1 MPARSITPGPRDE
14 RGVLAAR
21 ILAAAREAFAET
33 GWAGT
38 TIRAVAR
45 AADVDPAL
53 VYHYFGSKE
62 GLLDAATNPPQRWL
76 ENIAKTWT
84 TPVPELGA
92 ALLRLMLGAWAD
104 EEIGP
109 VLRSVLQT
117 AAHEPSTREK
127 LRRVVEA
134 SLMGVSQ
141 LGVDERDR
149 TVRSGLVASQI
160 MGLAMMRYIWK
171 IEPVASMSDDEL
183 VAAIAPNLQHY
194 IGGDIRRNG
203 SPRIDEGHSGQ

>member
-1 MPARSITPGPRDE
+1 MPARSVTPGPRDE

-194 IGGDIRRNG
+194 IEGDIR
-203 SPRIDEGHSGQ
+203 

>member
-1 MPARSITPGPRDE
+1 MPKNTPPGPRDE

-21 ILAAAREAFAET
+21 ILAAARGAFADT
-33 GWAGT
+33 GYAGT

-62 GLLDAATNPPQRWL
+62 ALLDAATTPPQRWL
-76 ENIAKTWT
+76 QNVAQTWA

-92 ALLRLMLGAWAD
+92 ALLRLMLAAWAD
-104 EEIGP
+104 DEIGP

-117 AAHEPSTREK
+117 AAHEQSTREK

-134 SLMGVSQ
+134 QLMGVSG

-149 TVRSGLVASQI
+149 QVRSGLVSSQI
-160 MGLAMMRYIWK
+160 MGLAMMRYIWQ
-171 IEPVASMSDDEL
+171 IEPMASMGDDEL
-183 VAAIAPNLQHY
+183 VAAIAPNLQRY
-194 IGGDIRRNG
+194 IAGDL
-203 SPRIDEGHSGQ
+203 S

>member
-1 MPARSITPGPRDE
+1 VPKNTPPGPRDE

-21 ILAAAREAFAET
+21 ILAAARGAFADT
-33 GWAGT
+33 GYAGT

-62 GLLDAATNPPQRWL
+62 ALLDAATTPPQRWL
-76 ENIAKTWT
+76 QNVAQTWA

-92 ALLRLMLGAWAD
+92 ALLRLMLAAWAD
-104 EEIGP
+104 DEIGP

-117 AAHEPSTREK
+117 AAHEQSTREK

-134 SLMGVSQ
+134 QLMGVSG

-149 TVRSGLVASQI
+149 QVRSGLVSSQI
-160 MGLAMMRYIWK
+160 MGLAMMRYIWQ
-171 IEPVASMSDDEL
+171 IEPMASMGDDEL
-183 VAAIAPNLQHY
+183 VAAIAPNLQRY
-194 IGGDIRRNG
+194 IAGDL
-203 SPRIDEGHSGQ
+203 S

>member
-1 MPARSITPGPRDE
+1 MAKKSIPPGPRDE

-21 ILAAAREAFAET
+21 IAAAARGEFAEN

-62 GLLDAATNPPQRWL
+62 GLLDAATAPPQKFL
-76 ENIAKTWT
+76 DNVANTWT
-84 TPVPELGA
+84 TPLPDLGR
-92 ALLRLMLGAWAD
+92 ALLGTMLAAWAD
-104 EEIGP
+104 DEVGP
-109 VLRSVLQT
+109 TLRAILLT

-127 LRRVVEA
+127 LRRVVEG

-141 LGVDERDR
+141 IGADDQDR
-149 TVRSGLVASQI
+149 QIRSGLISSQM
-160 MGLAMMRYIWK
+160 MGFAMMRYVWK
-171 IEPVASMSDDEL
+171 IEPVASMSDEEAI
-183 VAAIAPNLQHY
+183 AAIAPNLQRY
-194 IGGDIRRNG
+194 IEGDLTAG
-203 SPRIDEGHSGQ
+203 

>member
-45 AADVDPAL
+45 SADVDPAL
-53 VYHYFGSKE
+53 VYHYFGSKD

-76 ENIAKTWT
+76 ESIVKTWA

-92 ALLRLMLGAWAD
+92 ALVRLMLGAWAD
-104 EEIGP
+104 DEIGP
-109 VLRSVLQT
+109 VLRAVLQT
-117 AAHEPSTREK
+117 AAHEPTTGEK
-127 LRRVVEA
+127 LRRVVEGQ
-134 SLMGVSQ
+134 LMGVSQ
-141 LGVDERDR
+141 LGVDERDKA
-149 TVRSGLVASQI
+149 VRSGLVSSQI

-171 IEPVASMSDDEL
+171 IEPLASMSDDEV
-183 VAAIAPNLQHY
+183 VAAIAPNLQRY
-194 IGGDIRRNG
+194 IEGDI
-203 SPRIDEGHSGQ
+203 S

>member
-1 MPARSITPGPRDE
+1 MPARSVTPGPRDE

-33 GWAGT
+33 GWGGT

-45 AADVDPAL
+45 AADGEPAL
-53 VYHYFGSKE
+53 GSHYFGSKE

-84 TPVPELGA
+84 TPLDELGA
-92 ALLRLMLGAWAD
+92 ALITLLLASWAD
-104 EEIGP
+104 DEIGP
-109 VLRSVLQT
+109 TLRDILQT

-127 LRRVVEA
+127 LRRVVEG

-141 LGVDERDR
+141 LGVDEHDR
-149 TVRSGLVASQI
+149 LIRSGLIASQM
-160 MGLAMMRYIWK
+160 MGFALMRYVWK
-171 IEPVASMSDDEL
+171 IEPTASMTDAEAIS
-183 VAAIAPNLQHY
+183 AIAPNLQRY
-194 IGGDIRRNG
+194 VNGDLTAA
-203 SPRIDEGHSGQ
+203 QTK